1 MWSSEGKGVLTWLPA
16 GYVIS
21 SGEAKVRT
29 QGYTCQDMEG
39 FRGFGGQ

>member
-16 GYVIS
+16 G
-21 SGEAKVRT
+21 EAKVRA